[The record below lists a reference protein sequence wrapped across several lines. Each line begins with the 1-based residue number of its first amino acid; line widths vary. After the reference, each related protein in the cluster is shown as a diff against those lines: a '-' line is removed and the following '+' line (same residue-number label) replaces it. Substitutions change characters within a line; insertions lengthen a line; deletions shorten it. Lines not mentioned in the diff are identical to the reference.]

1 MLVSKIELLNTI
13 DTRDKTQKLHSFS
26 TSESDLK
33 SVLSVNKAL

>member
-26 TSESDLK
+26 ESDLK